1 MNKTL
6 NNKIYTLGK
15 RLVDILGGLIGILV
29 FSPLTIPTAIYIKIV
44 SPSGPVFADMKKR
57 VGKNGK
63 EFRMY
68 KFRTMIPN
76 AQKWLESQ
84 PELYKKYQEN
94 SYKLDPD
101 PRLLPGGEWIRKY
114 SIDEMPQFINIFLGQ
129 MSIVGPR
136 AYFKYELDEQVQ
148 RFPQTKRDISDA
160 LTVKPGLTGPWQ
172 IGGRS
177 AVGFVERIKMDANYA
192 KTKSLVYDIKVIL
205 QTPLV
210 VITGKGA
217 V

>member
-1 MNKTL
+1 M
-6 NNKIYTLGK
+6 
-15 RLVDILGGLIGILV
+15 DILGGFIGLV
-29 FSPLTIPTAIYIKIV
+29 IFSPIMIPIAIFIKMV
-44 SPSGPVFADMKKR
+44 SPKGPIFADMKKR

-68 KFRTMIPN
+68 KFRTMREG
-76 AQKWLESQ
+76 AQEWLKSQ

-94 SYKLDPD
+94 GYKLDPD
-101 PRLLPGGEWIRKY
+101 PRLIKGGAIIRKF
-114 SIDEMPQFINIFLGQ
+114 SVDEMPQFLNILFGS
-129 MSIVGPR
+129 MSVVGPR
-136 AYFKYELDEQVQ
+136 AYFKYELEEQAQ
-148 RFPQTKRDISDA
+148 RFPQTSDDIKTA

-177 AVGFVERIKMDANYA
+177 DVGFVRRIKMDAEYA
-192 KTKSLVYDIKVIL
+192 KSRSLLYDIKIIL
-205 QTPLV
+205 KTPLV

>member
-1 MNKTL
+1 MF
-6 NNKIYTLGK
+6 YDFGK
-15 RLVDILGGLIGILV
+15 RFLDIIGALTGLIL
-29 FSPLTIPTAIYIKIV
+29 FSPIMIITALYIKIL
-44 SPSGPVFADMKKR
+44 SPGGPVFADIKKR
-57 VGKNGK
+57 VGKDGK
-63 EFRMY
+63 AFKFL

-76 AQKWLESQ
+76 AQEWLKSQ
-84 PELYKKYQEN
+84 PELYKQYQEN

-101 PRLLPGGEWIRKY
+101 PRLLPGANFLRKY
-114 SIDEMPQFINIFLGQ
+114 SIDEMPQFFNILFGD

-136 AYFKYELDEQVQ
+136 AYFKFELKEQAE
-148 RFPQTKRDISDA
+148 RFPNTHENIETA

-177 AVGFVERIKMDANYA
+177 DVGFEERIQMDADYA
-192 KTKSLVYDIKVIL
+192 KSRSLMYDIKIIL
-205 QTPLV
+205 KTPLV